1 MSAVV
6 DRLLTDYEG
15 GRISRRDL
23 VLSLTTLVAA
33 TAAGAQQEKPP
44 IAVRSLNHVTMFVPD
59 VESAVT
65 FYRGTLGL
73 KVLSRQAGGTNLAAG
88 PDGQFV
94 GIFGRRSEA
103 ASIHHFC
110 LGVEDFDHERIVA
123 ALAER
128 DVEARVRMREDTTPE
143 VYFQDLNGLS
153 VQLQDVGY
161 CGGGGPLGNDCEE
174 ARR

>member
-33 TAAGAQQEKPP
+33 TAAGAQPEQPP
-44 IAVRSLNHVTMFVPD
+44 IPVRSLNHVTLFVPD
-59 VESAVT
+59 VASAVA
-65 FYRGTLGL
+65 FYQGTLGL
-73 KVLSRQAGGTNLAAG
+73 EVLSRQADGTNLAAG

-94 GIFGRRSEA
+94 GIYGGRSEA
-103 ASIHHFC
+103 ASIDHFC
-110 LGVEDFDHERIVA
+110 LGVENFDHERVVD
-123 ALAER
+123 ALAKR
-128 DVEARVRMREDTTPE
+128 GVEARVRMREDTTPE
-143 VYFQDLNGLS
+143 IYFQDPNGIS

-161 CGGGGPLGNDCEE
+161 CGGGGPLGTDCGETP
-174 ARR
+174 R